1 MTKNNILKYYYH
13 NNDTNLWIRSIGQF
27 VVSLIFCLPGPNKIY
42 YQYARSLNAGVPME
56 TMFFPQSV
64 AIVGVS
70 NSPSNNGRVIVENM
84 DRFNYRGTIYLVG
97 SKGGLLGEREIY
109 SDVDEIPAVP
119 DLAVILV
126 PARGL
131 LEVLEACGQK
141 GTRRIVIETGGFSE
155 FGEDRRGLEKEILE
169 TAARWGMKII
179 GPNCVGIINVEN
191 GLALPFYPLYRHEV
205 KKGPVS
211 VISQSGGLIHDILIL
226 SNIENVGLNKLV
238 SIGNK
243 LANDENDILEY
254 LIADPGTK
262 IIGLYLENISDGR
275 RFMELAESTSKPII
289 LLKANR
295 SPGSTEIARFHTS
308 ALAGDDRVVNQATKQ
323 AGVHRVWNLRG
334 MVDAFKAFSIPPPK
348 GPRLAVIARS
358 GGHAVIS
365 ADSVFLH
372 GFSLASY
379 SDRFFAMLSEKT
391 RAGVIKRTNPL
402 DLGDVFDF
410 NIYLEI
416 TEKAMQEEGVDG
428 VLFLHSYALGVDFEP
443 SIKLISGCGEL
454 SRKYGKPVMFCTIA
468 HKEHWLSIREVA
480 HIPVFTHVDDA
491 LASFRMSMEHYE
503 RKTRMQENRALT
515 VKPTDKKAMSYRLPS
530 GIMPAG
536 DVFDLLKSY
545 GLAVAEFRIVKE
557 VREGSKAAGDMGFP
571 VALKSASPDLLHKTE
586 KGGVIL
592 AITDESSLQKAF
604 DVVKADSYVVQR
616 MVPSGCE
623 MIVGGRNEPGF
634 GPCVL
639 CGIGGVLVEVYNDVA
654 LRVAPVDQETAR
666 HMIEE
671 LKGVNILRGFRGRR
685 PYDVESLVQVL
696 VDVSRLMM
704 DHPEISDLD
713 INPLILHDDG
723 TGGRVVDA
731 KIRVW

>member
-1 MTKNNILKYYYH
+1 MSRLIVL
-13 NNDTNLWIRSIGQF
+13 
-27 VVSLIFCLPGPNKIY
+27 LIFCLPGSNIIY
-42 YQYARSLNAGVPME
+42 YEHARSLNAGVSME
-56 TMFFPQSV
+56 SMFFPQSV

-70 NSPSNNGRVIVENM
+70 NSLSNNGRIIVENM
-84 DRFNYRGTIYLVG
+84 DRFNYRGTVYLVG
-97 SKGGLLGEREIY
+97 SKGGLLGEREIF
-109 SDVDEIPAVP
+109 SNVDEIPAVP

-131 LEVLEACGQK
+131 LEVLEAFGKK

-169 TAARWGMKII
+169 TAARWDMKII

-262 IIGLYLENISDGR
+262 IIGLYLENVSDGR

-308 ALAGDDRVVNQATKQ
+308 ALAGDDRVVSQATKQ

-334 MVDAFKAFSIPPPK
+334 MVDAFKAFLVPPPK

-372 GFSLASY
+372 GFKLASY
-379 SDRFFAMLSEKT
+379 SDGFFAMLSEKT

-416 TEKAMQEEGVDG
+416 TEKALQEYGVDG

-443 SIKLISGCGEL
+443 TIRFISGCGEL
-454 SRKYGKPVMFCTIA
+454 SKRYGKPVMFCAIA
-468 HKEHWLSIREVA
+468 HKEDWLVIREA
-480 HIPVFTHVDDA
+480 ADIPVFTHVDDA
-491 LASFRMSMEHYE
+491 LASFRLSMEHYE
-503 RKTRMQENRALT
+503 RKTGVHADRART
-515 VKPTDKKAMSYRLPS
+515 VKAASEKPSPDRLPS
-530 GIMPAG
+530 GNMPVA

-545 GLAVAEFRIVKE
+545 GLVTADFRIVKE
-557 VREGSKAAGDMGFP
+557 MADGSKAAREMGFP
-571 VALKSASPDLLHKTE
+571 VALKSAAPDLLHKTE
-586 KGGVIL
+586 EGGVIL
-592 AITDESSLQKAF
+592 EIANEGSLQKAF
-604 DVVKADSYVVQR
+604 NTMKADSYLLQK
-616 MVPSGCE
+616 MVSSGCE

-639 CGIGGVLVEVYNDVA
+639 CGIGGILVEVYNDVA
-654 LRVAPVDQETAR
+654 LRVAPVDEETAR
-666 HMIEE
+666 QMIGE
-671 LKGVNILRGFRGRR
+671 LKGVNILRGFRGKR
-685 PYDVESLVQVL
+685 PYDVESLAQVL
-696 VDVSRLMM
+696 VNVSRLMI
-704 DHPEISDLD
+704 DHPEIADVD
-713 INPLILHDDG
+713 INPLILPADG
-723 TGGRVVDA
+723 TGGRVVDG
-731 KIRVW
+731 KIRVR